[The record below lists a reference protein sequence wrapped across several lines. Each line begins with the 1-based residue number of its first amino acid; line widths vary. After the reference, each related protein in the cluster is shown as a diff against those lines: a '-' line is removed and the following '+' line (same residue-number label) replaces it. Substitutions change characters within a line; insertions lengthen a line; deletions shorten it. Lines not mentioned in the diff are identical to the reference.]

1 MDTLLESPVRP
12 ATDDSTPVNRNPVR
26 RSARRSASPLRIG
39 LVNNMPDSALVA
51 TERQFSRLVHG
62 AIPGP
67 LSLQLFHIPAV
78 PRQDEARAILAA
90 RYRPV
95 SELYRNQL
103 DALIITGNEPRAAH
117 LDDEPYWKDLTA
129 LIDWAAENTQTT
141 LLSCLAAH
149 AAVLH
154 LDGIQRQRL
163 TAKKSGVLTCIVNS
177 GSSRHLP
184 GQLAT
189 CHSRLNEVRREALTE
204 AGYTIVSEAG
214 GGHVDIFSRSLR
226 SDFVFLQ
233 GHPEYDADSLM
244 REYRRDVGRYL
255 NGQRDTYP
263 EVPENYFD
271 HHTVLRMENFRTL
284 AERGRDPRLF
294 DCFPE
299 TALRNG
305 LEARLSASAA
315 AVFEHW
321 LASVKA
327 QVTAA

>member
-12 ATDDSTPVNRNPVR
+12 ATDDSTLVNHNQVR
-26 RSARRSASPLRIG
+26 RALRKSASPLRIG

-62 AIPGP
+62 ATPGP
-67 LSLQLFHIPAV
+67 VSLQLFHLPAV

-95 SELYRNQL
+95 SELYGSQL

-117 LDDEPYWKDLTA
+117 LDEEPYWKDLTA
-129 LIDWAAENTQTT
+129 LIDWAAGRTQTT
-141 LLSCLAAH
+141 LFSCLAAH
-149 AAVLH
+149 AAVLY

-163 TAKKSGVLTCIVNS
+163 PAKKSGVLACTVNS
-177 GSSRHLP
+177 GTSRHLP
-184 GQLAT
+184 EHLAT
-189 CHSRLNEVRREALTE
+189 CHSRLNEVRREALTQ
-204 AGYTIVSEAG
+204 AGYTIVSETA

-255 NGQRDTYP
+255 SGQRDTYP

-271 HHTVLRMENFRTL
+271 NDTVLRMEKYRTL
-284 AERGRDPRLF
+284 AKRSRDPRHF
-294 DCFPE
+294 DTFPE
-299 TALRNG
+299 TALRKG
-305 LEARLSASAA
+305 LEARLRASAA

-321 LASVKA
+321 LAPVKA
-327 QVTAA
+327 QVTTV